1 MQNNPLTDHTTEESF
16 IDLEIRIFQKR
27 EAGYPVEITLE
38 TLDGRQEFPRGHL
51 VADILPWVPGVDPQA
66 DGQKLFQTL
75 FADDPL
81 REAWAKAQGQAPQRR
96 IRLRIDPAAAE
107 LHALPWEL
115 LHKEAMLS
123 AHAATPFSRYLPI
136 ALPWGGPVEER
147 PVRVLAVIS
156 DPDDIEDKYG
166 LPPTDVALERETI
179 ESALENAGGAV
190 EVDFLEPPVTPERLE
205 EKLRENYHVLYYTGH
220 GAFSEQL
227 GKAVLYVQQE
237 DGKTRLLYD
246 HELASMLAR
255 QGVRPRLV
263 FLSACQSASGPSAS
277 SGRSPAGDAFLGM
290 APKLVS
296 VGVPAVVAM
305 QDFVTVDSALK
316 FSATF
321 YERLLAH
328 GQVDLAVNEA
338 RSGLLTA
345 QRRDAGVPVLFM
357 RLKSGRLWGAEA
369 DVRGQVLGAQDP
381 RIFWKG
387 LIKNIQRERCI
398 PIVGPR
404 AGRGHWGP
412 NPEELAEA
420 WAAEY
425 EYPFSDKRETT
436 QVIKYMATSLGADFP
451 RYEMID
457 MMKREL
463 FKRLPEAL
471 RAEADLTAP
480 EDYDT
485 LTEMVEMVGW
495 EKLTIDDPN
504 NVHKVLASLDLP
516 LYLTTSYDNFL
527 VEALKAQGKSPTRQI
542 CRWNDMLDYL
552 PSIFEDDP
560 GYQPTAE
567 SPLVYHLFGSDEEV
581 DSIVL
586 TENDYLDFLVKI
598 SAERERI
605 PPHIRGA
612 MANSS
617 LMFLGYRLDDWGF
630 RVILRGLAAQLP
642 RRRRIKNIGVQL
654 DPQDADVENPA
665 AAQRFLQDY
674 FQDAN
679 FQVNVFSG
687 SLEQFIAEL
696 RELVER

>member
-1 MQNNPLTDHTTEESF
+1 ML
-16 IDLEIRIFQKR
+16 DLKIRIFQKQDK
-27 EAGYPVEITLE
+27 GYPVEIV
-38 TLDGRQEFPRGHL
+38 LDDQQEFPRGHL
-51 VADILPWVPGVDPQA
+51 AADILPWVPGVDPQA

-205 EKLRENYHVLYYTGH
+205 EKLRENYHVLHYTGH

-237 DGKTRLLYD
+237 DGKTHLLYD

-263 FLSACQSASGPSAS
+263 FLSACQSASRPSTG
-277 SGRSPAGDAFLGM
+277 SGRSPSGDAFLGM

-305 QDFVTVDSALK
+305 QDFVTVDSALE

-357 RLKSGRLWGAEA
+357 RLKSGLLWSAEA
-369 DVRGQVLGAQDP
+369 DARGKVLGSSQPLTFWTGLIRTIKEGNCTPILGP
-381 RIFWKG
+381 RIH
-387 LIKNIQRERCI
+387 
-398 PIVGPR
+398 
-404 AGRGHWGP
+404 GRWLPTPSEVACEWAKAHGYP
-412 NPEELAEA
+412 FADKEELARVA
-420 WAAEY
+420 
-425 EYPFSDKRETT
+425 
-436 QVIKYMATSLGADFP
+436 QYMATHHGEDFP
-451 RYEMID
+451 RCEFLNTL
-457 MMKREL
+457 KTKL
-463 FKRLPEAL
+463 TTRLPERL
-471 RAEADLTAP
+471 QLDGRHE
-480 EDYDT
+480 T
-485 LTEMVEMVGW
+485 LTDLVQSVGW
-495 EKLTIDDPN
+495 QELVSDDPN
-504 NVHKVLASLDLP
+504 KPHKVLASLNLP
-516 LYLTTSYDNFL
+516 LYLTTNPDGFL
-527 VEALKAQGKSPTRQI
+527 VEALKAEGRDPVREICHWNESLDRLSSRFAIEDTREIYEPTP
-542 CRWNDMLDYL
+542 D
-552 PSIFEDDP
+552 E
-560 GYQPTAE
+560 
-567 SPLVYHLFGSDEEV
+567 PLVYQLFGSDKVFE
-581 DSIVL
+581 SLVL
-586 TENDYLDFLVKI
+586 TEDDYLNFLVRVT
-598 SAERERI
+598 AERDRI
-605 PPHIRGA
+605 PNVIREA
-612 MANSS
+612 LSS
-617 LMFLGYRLDDWGF
+617 SKLMFIGYSLYDWEF
-630 RVILRGLAAQLP
+630 RVLMHGLVASLD
-642 RRRRIKNIGVQL
+642 RRRRLKHVTVQL
-654 DPQDADVENPA
+654 EFEEAGTADTSAV
-665 AAQRFLQDY
+665 QSFLEKY
-674 FQDAN
+674 FQDADI
-679 FQVNVFSG
+679 NVFWG
-687 SLEQFIAEL
+687 SPAQFVAEL
-696 RELVER
+696 RERWEARQI